1 MPLSL
6 AALSSSSPPRTP
18 KLKTLNPALAIALL
32 VCTAAILALAG
43 ARVIN
48 NRRLAADNL
57 AGLGQ
62 PVLEDLEK
70 VAANPLDLATSQ
82 RPHWSP
88 YMSIYLT
95 LLLSLLLCVMFFL
108 LIIFECHSWVSLPAV
123 IIALIVICTA
133 PHPPSHTRPYPPSTD
148 GRSGELESK
157 SIGFW
162 PELEEI
168 GTVCAFL
175 YTAALLAATV
185 STLCC
190 RWKSSQ
196 ICQRLILTP

>member
-1 MPLSL
+1 MPSSL
-6 AALSSSSPPRTP
+6 AALSSSNPPSSH
-18 KLKTLNPALAIALL
+18 KSNILNTALAIALL

-43 ARVIN
+43 TKVIKNRSLARLDQPAVED
-48 NRRLAADNL
+48 LVETGEEAVPLDSADNL
-57 AGLGQ
+57 
-62 PVLEDLEK
+62 
-70 VAANPLDLATSQ
+70 
-82 RPHWSP
+82 HWSP
-88 YMSIYLT
+88 YMSVYLT

-133 PHPPSHTRPYPPSTD
+133 PHPPNNHHYP
-148 GRSGELESK
+148 LKAMK
-157 SIGFW
+157 SQSSSGFW

-175 YTAALLAATV
+175 YAAALLAATV

-190 RWKSSQ
+190 R
-196 ICQRLILTP
+196 

>member
-1 MPLSL
+1 MPISL
-6 AALSSSSPPRTP
+6 AALSSSRPPRP
-18 KLKTLNPALAIALL
+18 KSKTLNPALAIALL

-48 NRRLAADNL
+48 NRRLAADHL
-57 AGLGQ
+57 ARLGQ
-62 PVLEDLEK
+62 PVLEDLET
-70 VAANPLDLATSQ
+70 VDASPLDSTAGQ
-82 RPHWSP
+82 RQPWSP

-108 LIIFECHSWVSLPAV
+108 LIIFECHSWVSVPAV

-133 PHPPSHTRPYPPSTD
+133 PHPPSHHHQRYPV
-148 GRSGELESK
+148 RSGEVESK

-190 RWKSSQ
+190 R
-196 ICQRLILTP
+196 

>member
-1 MPLSL
+1 MPISL
-6 AALSSSSPPRTP
+6 AALSSSRPPRP
-18 KLKTLNPALAIALL
+18 KSKTLNPALAIALL
-32 VCTAAILALAG
+32 VCTAAILILAG

-48 NRRLAADNL
+48 NRSLVANNL
-57 AGLGQ
+57 DQ
-62 PVLEDLEK
+62 PALEDLVET
-70 VAANPLDLATSQ
+70 VEEVGPLDSADSQ
-82 RPHWSP
+82 RLHWSP

-108 LIIFECHSWVSLPAV
+108 LIIFECHSWVSVPAV

-133 PHPPSHTRPYPPSTD
+133 PHPPSRPRPYPPST
-148 GRSGELESK
+148 GRRGESESK

-190 RWKSSQ
+190 RWKLS
-196 ICQRLILTP
+196 